1 MRQGLSHYCKKLKGI
16 KMNYDLPLPQEN
28 ISGAMIDEIIDEA
41 AFEEF
46 KELAETLQ
54 LSEEQAQGI
63 WDWIVEGALRFVGD
77 LNVSAREYC
86 DETENQLRSLYGN
99 DFEAKQKAAHNL
111 IMKYGGE
118 EMAAFLK
125 KSGIGNCREIVSFLI
140 KLADAAGEDR
150 GLIGEKSSVLSSE
163 EKIKAEIARLMA
175 VPAYMQARHPEHEA
189 TVQQVYRLRK
199 RLFGE
204 E

>member
-1 MRQGLSHYCKKLKGI
+1 
-16 KMNYDLPLPQEN
+16 MNYDLSMPREDF
-28 ISGAMIDEIIDEA
+28 SGDMIKEVIDED

-46 KELAETLQ
+46 KS
-54 LSEEQAQGI
+54 LSEELRLSEKQSQGI
-63 WDWIVEGALRFVGD
+63 WDWIVEGALRFVDD
-77 LNVSAREYC
+77 LNVKSREYC
-86 DETENQLRSLYGN
+86 AETESRLRNVYGR
-99 DFEAKQKAAHNL
+99 DFEAKQKAAQNL
-111 IMKYGGE
+111 IRKYGGE
-118 EMAAFLK
+118 ELADFLK
-125 KSGIGNCREIVSFLI
+125 DSGIGNCREIVTFLI

-150 GLIGEKSSVLSSE
+150 GLVGEKSSVLSSE

-175 VPAYMQARHPEHEA
+175 VPAYMQAGHPEHET

>member
-1 MRQGLSHYCKKLKGI
+1 MSKCLSRYCKKLKGI
-16 KMNYDLPLPQEN
+16 KMNHDLPMPQEN
-28 ISGAMIDEIIDEA
+28 MSGEMIDEIIDEE

-46 KELAETLQ
+46 KSLAEDLR

-63 WDWIVEGALRFVGD
+63 WDWIVEGALRFIGD
-77 LNVSAREYC
+77 LDVKAQAYC
-86 DETENQLRSLYGN
+86 NETENQLRSVYGR
-99 DFEAKQKAAHNL
+99 DFEAKQKAAQNL
-111 IMKYGGE
+111 IRKYGGDE
-118 EMAAFLK
+118 LVSFLK
-125 KSGIGNCREIVSFLI
+125 NSGIGNCREIIAFLI

-150 GLIGEKSSVLSSE
+150 GLAGEKASVLSSE

-175 VPAYMQARHPEHEA
+175 VPAYMQARHPEHET

>member
-1 MRQGLSHYCKKLKGI
+1 
-16 KMNYDLPLPQEN
+16 MNHDLPMSQEN
-28 ISGAMIDEIIDEA
+28 MSGEMIDEIIDEE

-46 KELAETLQ
+46 KSLAENLR

-77 LNVSAREYC
+77 LDVKAQAYC
-86 DETENQLRSLYGN
+86 NETENQLRSVYGR
-99 DFEAKQKAAHNL
+99 DFEAKQKAAQNL
-111 IMKYGGE
+111 IRKYGGDE
-118 EMAAFLK
+118 LVSFLK
-125 KSGIGNCREIVSFLI
+125 NSGIGNCREIIAFLI

-150 GLIGEKSSVLSSE
+150 GLAGEKASVLSSE

-175 VPAYMQARHPEHEA
+175 IPAYMQARHPEHET

>member
-1 MRQGLSHYCKKLKGI
+1 MSESLSRYCKKLKGI
-16 KMNYDLPLPQEN
+16 KMNHNLPMPQEN
-28 ISGAMIDEIIDEA
+28 ISDATIDEIIDEE

-46 KELAETLQ
+46 KSLAEELR

-77 LNVSAREYC
+77 LNVKAREYC
-86 DETENQLRSLYGN
+86 NETENQLRSVYGR
-99 DFEAKQKAAHNL
+99 DFEAKQKAAQNL
-111 IMKYGGE
+111 IRKYGGE
-118 EMAAFLK
+118 EMADFLK
-125 KSGIGNCREIVSFLI
+125 NSGIGNCREIIAFLI

-175 VPAYMQARHPEHEA
+175 VPAYMQARHPEHET

>member
-1 MRQGLSHYCKKLKGI
+1 
-16 KMNYDLPLPQEN
+16 MNYDLPLPQEN

-118 EMAAFLK
+118 EMATFLK

>member
-1 MRQGLSHYCKKLKGI
+1 MSESLSRYCKKLKGI
-16 KMNYDLPLPQEN
+16 KMNHNLPMPQEN
-28 ISGAMIDEIIDEA
+28 ISDATIDEIIDEG

-46 KELAETLQ
+46 KSLAEELR

-77 LNVSAREYC
+77 LNVKAREYC
-86 DETENQLRSLYGN
+86 NETENQLRSVYGR
-99 DFEAKQKAAHNL
+99 DFEAKQKAAQNL
-111 IMKYGGE
+111 IRKYG
-118 EMAAFLK
+118 
-125 KSGIGNCREIVSFLI
+125 GIGNCREIIAFLI

-175 VPAYMQARHPEHEA
+175 VPAYMQARHPEHET